1 MKKYFLMLL
10 LALTCFAWIEAKD
23 FGKKGQTFEV
33 SEEDL
38 ANAIMKRIS
47 EKLANPDQD
56 YEKKTEEAIKRAIEN
71 PKCFTAV
78 SGLIEATEYRIS
90 YYDPVITL
98 EEDIKL
104 PFGKFLAKKGQKI
117 DPTKHTGNPDFGCIF
132 FDSTN
137 PQQLAWAKKQ
147 DDFYDWVLVKGNPI
161 ELEEQEDR
169 LVYFDQGGEL
179 TSKMKVKQ
187 IPCRVS
193 PHGKMLK
200 IEEIPLK

>member
-1 MKKYFLMLL
+1 MKKHFLMLL
-10 LALTCFAWIEAKD
+10 LALTCFAWIDAKD
-23 FGKKGQTFEV
+23 FGKKGQNFEV
-33 SEEDL
+33 KEEDI
-38 ANAIMKRIS
+38 ADAIMKKIS
-47 EKLANPDQD
+47 DKLSNPDQNF
-56 YEKKTEEAIKRAIEN
+56 EKKMQEATDKMIANFGNIKPVE
-71 PKCFTAV
+71 
-78 SGLIEATEYRIS
+78 GLVEATEYHVS
-90 YYDPVITL
+90 YYDPIVAL

-104 PFGKFLAKKGQKI
+104 PFGKLLAKKGQKI

-137 PQQLAWAKKQ
+137 PKHLEWAKQQ
-147 DDFYDWVLVKGNPI
+147 DHFYDWVLVKGNPI

-169 LVYFDQGGEL
+169 LVYFDQFGSL
-179 TSKMKVKQ
+179 VKKFKIKQ